1 MFITSKLWNTF
12 HHPGS
17 VRKAL
22 EVTLKNLKLTY
33 LDLYLIHWPMSYK
46 EDGANLFPTDD
57 SEFFVDGGVDYVDTW
72 LAMEELVD
80 EGLIRSIGLSN
91 FNRRQVE
98 RVLAKGRIF
107 DNEKLSP
114 SNENIFH
121 FSSIHSENS
130 PGDEPN

>member
-1 MFITSKLWNTF
+1 
-12 HHPGS
+12 
-17 VRKAL
+17 
-22 EVTLKNLKLTY
+22 
-33 LDLYLIHWPMSYK
+33 MSYK

-130 PGDEPN
+130 PGDEPNWMPPIPHSEASEGVLRGKEDIDNRLRATRKPE